1 MANKRWSNKFKI
13 DSLIQKTNQIQLE
26 NEKLDAS
33 LTKSK
38 DLQKLFSGAKAIGT
52 LKKENKNFKNLNI
65 HNINRKNIH
74 LGMKSNAYH
83 QLAEMANQD
92 MMQQFVD
99 HDLKQV

>member
-52 LKKENKNFKNLNI
+52 
-65 HNINRKNIH
+65 
-74 LGMKSNAYH
+74 
-83 QLAEMANQD
+83 
-92 MMQQFVD
+92 
-99 HDLKQV
+99 